1 MENNIDFKGLWAKQP
16 VGVPDTADLFL
27 KLDKHK
33 KTNLRKLLLTNL
45 VLIATSVFIGF
56 IWYYY
61 QPQFIS
67 TKIGIVLT
75 ILAMVVYLAVY
86 NQLLP
91 SFTKTATNQNNQE
104 YLQTLI
110 KIRTKQEFLQTKM
123 LHVYFIMLS
132 VGICLYMIEYASRM
146 TMVWAIVTYALT
158 LFWMGFNWF
167 YIHPKTVKKQQA
179 KLNELISKMEGLTQ
193 QLNRN
198 E

>member
-1 MENNIDFKGLWAKQP
+1 MEDNIDFKGLWAQQP
-16 VGVPDTADLFL
+16 VGLPNEEELFL
-27 KLDKHK
+27 RLDRHK
-33 KTNLRKLLLTNL
+33 KANLKRLVFTNL
-45 VLIATSVFIGF
+45 VLIATSIFIGF
-56 IWYYY
+56 IWYQY

-75 ILAMVVYLAVY
+75 ILAMVMYLFVY

-91 SFTKTATNQNNQE
+91 SFTKTAGDQSNQE

-110 KIRTKQEFLQTKM
+110 RIRTKQEFLQTKM

-132 VGICLYMIEYASRM
+132 VGICLYMIEYASRLSIL
-146 TMVWAIVTYALT
+146 WAIVTYALT

-167 YIHPKTVKKQQA
+167 YIHPRTVKKQQA
-179 KLNELISKMEGLTQ
+179 KLNELISKMEMLTQ

>member
-1 MENNIDFKGLWAKQP
+1 MEDNIDFKGLWAKQS
-16 VGVPDTADLFL
+16 VGSPNAQELFM
-27 KLDKHK
+27 KLHRHK
-33 KTNLRKLLLTNL
+33 KTNLRKLLLTNF

-56 IWYYY
+56 IWYYF

-67 TKIGIVLT
+67 TKIGIVLS
-75 ILAMVVYLAVY
+75 ILAMVVYLFAY

-91 SFTKTATNQNNQE
+91 SFRKTTTDQSNQE
-104 YLQTLI
+104 YLHALI

-123 LHVYFIMLS
+123 LHIYFILLS
-132 VGICLYMIEYASRM
+132 VGICLYMIEYASM
-146 TMVWAIVTYALT
+146 MPMFWAIVTYVLT

-179 KLNELISKMEGLTQ
+179 KLNELISKMESLTQ
-193 QLNRN
+193 QLNKN